1 MISKTHLQSVISK
14 YHLGE
19 IEKVKWE
26 IQNNQLQIN
35 FIAPSNVV
43 LGSVKCYDFPIK
55 EADLAI
61 YNTKKL
67 SNLISIC
74 NGDLLLEIEK
84 QKEMLLKLNISDMNF
99 NLSYALSDPLLIKKV
114 GRAKPVDGWY
124 VEIDLGN
131 EEISNILRA
140 KGAMSEIDNF
150 LVTTTKDLDGQ
161 DVCELIFGDE
171 IGHNNKISY
180 QLKGSWLNEINKEN
194 MKIKYNSNMLKTIL
208 NANKD
213 MNEGTFKISN
223 EGLMYLIF
231 TDGVIE
237 SEYYMVPTEDGI
249 IS

>member
-1 MISKTHLQSVISK
+1 MISKQQLQSIIAK

-19 IEKVKWE
+19 IEQIKWE
-26 IQNNQLQIN
+26 IEDNKLNIN
-35 FIAPSNVV
+35 FVAPSNMV
-43 LGSVKCYDFPIK
+43 LGSVKCNDFQM
-55 EADLAI
+55 EDANLAI

-67 SNLISIC
+67 ANLISIC
-74 NGDLLLEIEK
+74 NGELILDLERQMEIITK
-84 QKEMLLKLNISDMNF
+84 LKIADLNF
-99 NLSYALSDPLLIKKV
+99 NLEYALSDPLLIRKV
-114 GRAKPVDGWY
+114 GTAKAVDGWY
-124 VEIDLGN
+124 VELQLSS

-140 KGAMSEIDNF
+140 KSAMSEVEQF
-150 LVTTTKDLDGQ
+150 LVTTTKDLDNM

-171 IGHNNKISY
+171 IGHNNKITY
-180 QLKGSWLNEINKEN
+180 QLKGVINKEH

-213 MNEGTFKISN
+213 MDEGTFKISN
-223 EGLMYLIF
+223 AGLMYLHF

>member
-1 MISKTHLQSVISK
+1 MISKTQLQSVINK

-26 IQNNQLQIN
+26 ISNNELQVN
-35 FIAPSNVV
+35 FIAPSNIV
-43 LGSVKCYDFPIK
+43 LGSVRCFDFPIE

-114 GRAKPVDGWY
+114 GKAKPVEGWY
-124 VEIDLGN
+124 VELNLSSD
-131 EEISNILRA
+131 EISNILRA

-161 DVCELIFGDE
+161 DVCEFVFGDE
-171 IGHNNKISY
+171 VGHNNKITY
-180 QLKGSWLNEINKEN
+180 QLQGEISKED

-213 MNEGTFKISN
+213 MDEGQFKISN
-223 EGLMYLIF
+223 QGLMYF
-231 TDGVIE
+231 NFKNETIE
-237 SEYYMVPTEDGI
+237 SEYYMVPQEDGI

>member
-1 MISKTHLQSVISK
+1 MISKTQLQSIIAK

-19 IEKVKWE
+19 IEQIKWE
-26 IQNNQLQIN
+26 IENNHLNIN
-35 FIAPSNVV
+35 FVAPSNMV
-43 LGSVKCYDFPIK
+43 LGSVKCNDFQIPDV
-55 EADLAI
+55 DLAI

-67 SNLISIC
+67 ANLISIC
-74 NGDLLLEIEK
+74 SGDLILDLER
-84 QKEMLLKLNISDMNF
+84 QKEIITKLKIADENY
-99 NLSYALSDPLLIKKV
+99 NLEYALSDPLLIKKA
-114 GRAKPVDGWY
+114 GKAKPVDGWY
-124 VEIDLGN
+124 IELELGS
-131 EEISNILRA
+131 EEIGNILRA
-140 KGAMSEIDNF
+140 KSAMSEVEQF

-180 QLKGSWLNEINKEN
+180 QLQGTINKED

-213 MNEGTFKISN
+213 MDEGKFKISN
-223 EGLMYLIF
+223 AGLMYFNF

-237 SEYYMVPTEDGI
+237 SEYYMVPQEDGI

>member
-1 MISKTHLQSVISK
+1 MIPKTQLQSVINK

-26 IQNNQLQIN
+26 ISNNELQVN
-35 FIAPSNVV
+35 FISPSNIV
-43 LGSVKCYDFPIK
+43 LGSVKCFDFPIE

-74 NGDLLLEIEK
+74 NGDLLLEVEK

-114 GRAKPVDGWY
+114 GKAKPVEGWY
-124 VEIDLGN
+124 VELNLSNN
-131 EEISNILRA
+131 EIGNILRA

-161 DVCELIFGDE
+161 DVCEFIFGDE
-171 IGHNNKISY
+171 IGHNNKITY
-180 QLKGSWLNEINKEN
+180 QLQGEINKEH

-213 MNEGTFKISN
+213 MDEGQFKISN
-223 EGLMYLIF
+223 QGLMYF
-231 TDGVIE
+231 NFKDETIE
-237 SEYYMVPTEDGI
+237 SEYYMVPQEDGI

>member
-1 MISKTHLQSVISK
+1 MISKTQLQSVINK

-26 IQNNQLQIN
+26 ISNNELQVN
-35 FIAPSNVV
+35 FIAPSNIV
-43 LGSVKCYDFPIK
+43 LGSVRCFDFPIE

-84 QKEMLLKLNISDMNF
+84 QREMLLKLNISDMNF

-114 GRAKPVDGWY
+114 GKAKPVEGWY
-124 VEIDLGN
+124 VELNLSSD
-131 EEISNILRA
+131 EISNILRA

-161 DVCELIFGDE
+161 DVCEFVFGDE
-171 IGHNNKISY
+171 VGHNNKITY
-180 QLKGSWLNEINKEN
+180 QLQGEISKED

-213 MNEGTFKISN
+213 MDEGQFKISN
-223 EGLMYLIF
+223 QGLMYF
-231 TDGVIE
+231 NFKNETIE
-237 SEYYMVPTEDGI
+237 SEYYMVPQEDGI